1 MGVATLNRVELFFL
15 FNSSNRYIQMNNP
28 IKATGTPVPVSVKA
42 GTVSY
47 WQSIAKVCNSSLW
60 GLNSLFSWDTI
71 VSVLNKLPLGI
82 CECKSVH
89 EAKMYV
95 YCLSLIVLAFILAAI
110 EKGGLL

>member
-1 MGVATLNRVELFFL
+1 
-15 FNSSNRYIQMNNP
+15 MNNP

-47 WQSIAKVCNSSLW
+47 WQNIAKVCNSSLW
-60 GLNSLFSWDTI
+60 GLNGLFSWDTI

-110 EKGGLL
+110 EKGGVL